1 MRSRRFQR
9 LCLPAL
15 VASLL
20 LALLAPSIASAVGS
34 GPVASAAKKCKK
46 KSHAASS
53 AKKKKKKCKRKRAP
67 TPVTAIPPVTAPPTT
82 PPKPPTPPLTPS
94 QQIGAA
100 RATPDGPADVH
111 IGNVLVTYLKPSVG
125 SESAGFFVQAAQHG
139 PALFVAIDPATLT
152 PSPAVGDRVSFTVT
166 LMGTMDSVREAVSIA
181 SFTRSATGVDVS
193 PLEQNVSGAT
203 NLVSGLTGYE
213 AELLNLD
220 GTVSGSFFAA
230 GTGHTEAAITTS
242 GYPSGDPNLRLRLP
256 QTLEDTVQLVDG
268 CDFSVHATP
277 MWRFDAKA
285 RVSAWTSADLT
296 VLSCPFQL
304 SSALATS
311 ATSVVVS
318 FNRNVDAASVNS
330 NGSQFAIPGLTVS
343 AAVVSGNQV
352 TLTTSLQSNG
362 TSYTVTGENTLTDQ
376 LGDSLQ
382 AGHESTGFT
391 GF

>member
-1 MRSRRFQR
+1 
-9 LCLPAL
+9 LPAL

-20 LALLAPSIASAVGS
+20 LALLAPSLASAVGS
-34 GPVASAAKKCKK
+34 GPVASASKKCKK

-53 AKKKKKKCKRKRAP
+53 AKKKKKCKRKRAP
-67 TPVTAIPPVTAPPTT
+67 TPVTATPPVTSPPTT

-100 RATPDGPADVH
+100 RATPDGAADVH

-125 SESAGFFVQAAQHG
+125 IDPAGFFVQAAQHG
-139 PALFVAIDPATLT
+139 PALFVALDPATLT

-166 LMGTMDSVREAVSIA
+166 LMGTMNSVRQAESIA
-181 SFTRSATGVDVS
+181 SFTRSATDVDVS
-193 PLEQNVSGAT
+193 PLAQNVSGAT

-230 GTGHTEAAITTS
+230 GTGHTEAAITTT

-256 QTLEDTVQLVDG
+256 QTLEDTVQLADG
-268 CDFSVHATP
+268 CDFSVQGTP

-304 SSALATS
+304 VAAVASS
-311 ATSVVVS
+311 ATSVVLT

-330 NGSQFAIPGLTVS
+330 NGSQFTIPGLTVS
-343 AAVVSGNQV
+343 FAVVSGTQV

-362 TSYTVTGENTLTDQ
+362 TSYTVTGDNTLIDL